1 MLKVKVVNKSNNML
15 PEYATIGSAGLDLRA
30 YIEDGVDIVLKPF
43 ERKLIHT
50 GLYVELPVGYE
61 LRVQPRSGLALKN
74 GISVL
79 NSPGCVDSD
88 YRGEIGVIL
97 INLSKD
103 DFVIHNGDRIAQAIV
118 SSYEQ
123 VEFVSVE
130 RVEELSKTERG
141 DGGFSHTG
149 VK

>member
-1 MLKVKVVNKSNNML
+1 MLELKVVNKSNNAL

-30 YIEDGVDIVLKPF
+30 YIEDEVDIVLKPF

-103 DFVIHNGDRIAQAIV
+103 DFVIHNGDRIAQLVIQKVEPTVFEEV
-118 SSYEQ
+118 S
-123 VEFVSVE
+123 
-130 RVEELSKTERG
+130 ELDETSRG
-141 DGGFSHTG
+141 ESGFGGSG
-149 VK
+149 N

>member
-1 MLKVKVVNKSNNML
+1 MLRVKVVNKSNNAL
-15 PEYATIGSAGLDLRA
+15 PEYATPGSAGLDLRA

-50 GLYVELPVGYE
+50 GLYIELPMGYE
-61 LRVQPRSGLALKN
+61 LRVQPRSGLALKH
-74 GISVL
+74 GIAVL
-79 NSPGCVDSD
+79 NSPGCVDND

-97 INLSKD
+97 INLSQED
-103 DFVIHNGDRIAQAIV
+103 YVIHNGDRIAQAIV

-123 VEFVSVE
+123 VEFEPVESVD
-130 RVEELSKTERG
+130 ELSKTERA

-149 VK
+149 VN